1 MQKVKISQYNFIV
14 NLDVDN
20 LLLYN
25 SRSNNFIKLEKNI
38 YFDYVIKINKDDIN
52 FKKDNDFRKLF
63 ELGFFINYNRDER
76 NEIIINFEKNKYCFN
91 SLNLTVAITNEC
103 NLNCIFCYVNK
114 EKIQKLSLKTYKNI
128 LNFIKQYHEDY
139 KIKNLFITW
148 SGGEPLIDFNKII
161 KLSEEVIAFCH
172 KNNINFESNI
182 ITNAVLLNKEVIKSL
197 QKISV
202 SNIQISIEPTEILD
216 SINRPIKNTNKA
228 NFNNTYANVKNA
240 AGLIPIVLRIALSK
254 KNFTQIVGFVE
265 KLKSDNLFFNKV
277 NFALGPLHIPY
288 LNSNLDYGILNDVF
302 DSRKY
307 AKAYFDIY
315 EELLNK
321 NIINL
326 TPYPSLDNECGAYK
340 NNVFSIDAKGDIFK
354 CFENVFDKS
363 ESIGNIKNKKIKLTY
378 KHTNWIKKDFDF
390 EKLECYHCK
399 LLPI

>member
-1 MQKVKISQYNFIV
+1 
-14 NLDVDN
+14 
-20 LLLYN
+20 
-25 SRSNNFIKLEKNI
+25 
-38 YFDYVIKINKDDIN
+38 
-52 FKKDNDFRKLF
+52 
-63 ELGFFINYNRDER
+63 
-76 NEIIINFEKNKYCFN
+76 
-91 SLNLTVAITNEC
+91 
-103 NLNCIFCYVNK
+103 VNK
-114 EKIQKLSLKTYKNI
+114 EKIHKLSLRTYKNI
-128 LNFIKQYHEDY
+128 LNFIKQYYEDY

-161 KLSEEVIAFCH
+161 KLSEEVIGFCH
-172 KNNINFESNI
+172 KNNIKFEANI

-202 SNIQISIEPTEILD
+202 SNIQISIEPTEVLD
-216 SINRPIKNTNKA
+216 SINRPIKNTNKS
-228 NFNNTYANVKNA
+228 NFNNTYENIKDVV
-240 AGLIPIVLRIALSK
+240 GLIPIVLRIALSK
-254 KNFTQIVGFVE
+254 KNFTKIVSFVE

-288 LNSNLDYGILNDVF
+288 LNSNLDYSILNDVF
-302 DSRKY
+302 DSSEY

-315 EELLNK
+315 EELLKK
-321 NIINL
+321 NIIYL

-340 NNVFSIDAKGDIFK
+340 NNVFTIDSKGYIFK

-399 LLPI
+399 LLPICKGGCNMVRRFKKETNIGNFLELGCNEWKYEYERGLKLYYQSLKANEKN